1 MKWSLKIAQVAGIPI
16 YLHLTFLLLI
26 AFIAISAGVT
36 GGGVSAMIGG
46 VAFPLALFG
55 SVLLHELGHALAARR
70 FDIHT
75 RDITLLPIGG
85 VARLERMPEKPI
97 QELWVALAGPA
108 VNVIIAAVLF
118 LVLLGTGRLEP
129 ITGTSLSEGSFL
141 SRLMV
146 VNITLLLFNLI
157 PAFPMDGGRV
167 ARALLAM
174 RLEYTRATQ
183 IAASLGQGIALL
195 LGFIGLFS
203 NPFLVFIA
211 LFVWIGAAQES
222 SMVQMKSAL
231 DNIPVSRA
239 MLTDFDTLSPTD
251 PLARATDLIL
261 SGYQHDFPVT
271 VNGTVVGILTRDDLV
286 KALAEHNENV
296 FVSHVMRKDFK
307 VVDSSQMLDAVSRQI
322 QEPGYS
328 VLPVVHNGTLVG
340 LVNMENIGEFLM
352 IQRAIKARQNARAI
366 NPGW

>member
-16 YLHLTFLLLI
+16 YLHLTFVLLI
-26 AFIAISAGVT
+26 AFIAISAGVSE
-36 GGGVSAMIGG
+36 GSLPAMIGG

-118 LVLLGTGRLEP
+118 VILLVAGRLEP
-129 ITGTSLSEGSFL
+129 ITATSLSEGSFL
-141 SRLMV
+141 SRLMM
-146 VNITLLLFNLI
+146 VNISLVLFNLI

-183 IAASLGQGIALL
+183 VAASLGQGIALL

-251 PLARATDLIL
+251 SLSRATQLVL

-271 VNGTVVGILTRDDLV
+271 VNGSVVGILTRDDLV
-286 KALAEHNENV
+286 KALSEHHENV
-296 FVSHVMRKDFK
+296 FVSHVMRKEFK
-307 VVDSSQMLDAVSRQI
+307 VVDSSQMLDVVSRQM
-322 QEPGYS
+322 QDPGHP

-340 LVNMENIGEFLM
+340 LLNMENVGEFLM
-352 IQRAIKARQNARAI
+352 IQRAIRTRQNARAI
-366 NPGW
+366 